1 MPLNLR
7 YLDHKEIDFERW
19 DRCVGARNKPQPYGF
34 SWYLNWVAPGWTAVV
49 YGDYEAVLPV
59 FPQVKKGFTFTTR
72 PYGTQALG
80 PFGTIPLSAEW
91 TQDFIER
98 AMAEVQYGEFF
109 ISPEVPRPG
118 HWTGQ
123 TFSNFVLNT
132 NVTYEQL
139 RGGYSAQTKRNLK
152 KAEKAKLDFGNWP
165 TVQDLIRLWQNT
177 TQERTQITDENMR
190 SLGKVLEF
198 CAYQKRGQILAAYGE
213 GNSLVAGQF
222 WVQWQG
228 RSTLLLNASTSEGK
242 AIGAPTLLIDQMIQ
256 SKAGLD
262 HCIDFEGSSIPGL
275 ARFYK
280 GFGASDEPFYFHV
293 DNRLPWWSKWMK
305 PKTTQ
310 S

>member
-7 YLDHKEIDFERW
+7 YLEHNEIDFERW
-19 DRCVGARNKPQPYGF
+19 DRCVGSRNKPQPYGF
-34 SWYLNWVAPGWTAVV
+34 SWYLNWVAPGWTAIV

-59 FPQVKKGFTFTTR
+59 FPKVKKGFTFTTR

-80 PFGTIPLSAEW
+80 PFATIPLSAEW

-109 ISPEVPRPG
+109 ISPEVPVPS

-123 TFSNFVLNT
+123 NFSNYVLNT
-132 NVTYEQL
+132 NTSYENL
-139 RGGYSAQTKRNLK
+139 KAGYTSQTKRNLK

-177 TQERTQITDENMR
+177 TQERTHITDENMH

-198 CAYQKRGQILAAYGE
+198 CVYQKRGQILAAYGE

-222 WVQWQG
+222 WVQWHG
-228 RSTLLLNASTSEGK
+228 RSTLLLNASTSDGK
-242 AIGAPTLLIDQMIQ
+242 ALGAPTLLIDQMIQ

-275 ARFYK
+275 ARFYR

-293 DNRLPWWSKWMK
+293 DNRLPWWAKWMK
-305 PKTTQ
+305 TKTTR